1 MNTTEEL
8 LLAQIWERPD
18 DRAALSV
25 YADWLVEQGRT
36 ERGQYMQL
44 WLMKEPTAAQ
54 WRLRDW
60 LLAEHQQEW
69 LGTARPFVSKWVE
82 SAASP
87 GFFAHVTCS
96 ADNLARG
103 FEQIVKLGPRL
114 QVAIEP
120 GWVGYEVMTALGKTP
135 LGKLYRLELFD
146 HTNHHW
152 LTDQLLLHLGP
163 ALVGLRSLAFH
174 PFEGVATSEAWE
186 RLLQHL
192 GSLEQLDLG
201 IGDPPEEWV
210 EVLLASPL
218 IKTLKRLSVP
228 DWLDSEQ
235 RAQLKEAM
243 AGRTLAF
250 RRQNRRFPEIPP
262 PAG

>member
-1 MNTTEEL
+1 MNTTEEQ

-44 WLMKEPTAAQ
+44 WLMKDPTPAQ
-54 WRLRDW
+54 FRLRDW
-60 LLAEHQQEW
+60 LLVEHQEEW
-69 LGTARPFVSKWVE
+69 LGVARPFVSRWVE

-103 FEQIVKLGPRL
+103 FEQIAKLGPRL

-120 GWVGYEVMTALGKTP
+120 GWVDFETMNALGKTP
-135 LGKLYRLELFD
+135 LGKLYRLEL
-146 HTNHHW
+146 HESSMRW
-152 LTDQLLLHLGP
+152 LTEDLLSRLGP
-163 ALVGLRSLAFH
+163 TLAGLRSFSFL
-174 PFEGVATSEAWE
+174 PTEWRTSSESWR
-186 RLLQHL
+186 RLLPHL
-192 GSLEQLDLG
+192 SALEQLDLG
-201 IGDPPEEWV
+201 LGDPPEEWV
-210 EVLLASPL
+210 EALLASPL

-228 DWLDSEQ
+228 EWIQPEQ
-235 RAQLKEAM
+235 REELERAM
-243 AGRTLAF
+243 AGRKLSYRPG
-250 RRQNRRFPEIPP
+250 RRMPIPRP
-262 PAG
+262 VG